1 MKPSKVAAFF
11 LLITLSVL
19 LCGCISSSPEDETY
33 DSRLIDQWRNE
44 RTSEILEFYADGT
57 YTITE
62 KEMAN
67 WSTEPGGKL
76 WMYGTLCSYTLSEND
91 MLLSITESGYTRT
104 YRRI

>member
-1 MKPSKVAAFF
+1 MDPSKVAAFF
-11 LLITLSVL
+11 LFLLLAVL
-19 LCGCISSSPEDETY
+19 LCGCTSPPPADETY
-33 DSRLIDQWRNE
+33 DSRLIGQWRNT
-44 RTSEILEFYADGT
+44 RTSEILEFYADGI

-76 WMYGTLCSYTLSEND
+76 WMDGTLYSYNLSEND
-91 MLLSITESGYTRT
+91 SLLSTTESGYTRT

>member
-11 LLITLSVL
+11 LFLFLGVL
-19 LCGCISSSPEDETY
+19 LCGCTSSPPEDETN
-33 DSRLIDQWRNE
+33 DSRLIGQWRNT
-44 RTSEILEFYADGT
+44 RTSEILEFFENGI

-67 WSTEPGGKL
+67 WSTGPGGKL
-76 WMYGTLCSYTLSEND
+76 WMDETLYSYSLSEND
-91 MLLSITESGYTRT
+91 TVLSTTESGYTRT